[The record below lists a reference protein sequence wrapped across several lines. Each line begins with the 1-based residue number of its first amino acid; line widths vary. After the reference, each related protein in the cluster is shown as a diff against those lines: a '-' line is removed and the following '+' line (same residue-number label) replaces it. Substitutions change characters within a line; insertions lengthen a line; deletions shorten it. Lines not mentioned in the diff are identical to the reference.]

1 MTAFVET
8 RHLAAMRLIGI
19 PEDFIGLMGSEP
31 NGDEVIPDMWGNLF
45 DQLEQVEEFEFGWAV
60 GVMSPSKA
68 DNPKPGQ
75 LEYFAGLVVDY
86 PPDDHPGLQ
95 VREIEA
101 SDYLVCE
108 HLGSLEELA
117 DTTRW
122 FYTEYLPSAGYVA
135 KDAPHLEVYDERFDP
150 ESHESVVM
158 ICVPIAGQSGI

>member
-8 RHLAAMRLIGI
+8 RHLAAMRLIGL
-19 PEDFIGLMGSEP
+19 PEDFIGLMGETP
-31 NGDEVIPDMWGNLF
+31 NGDELVPGMWGKLF
-45 DQLEQVEEFEFGWAV
+45 DQLEEVDEFEFGWAV
-60 GVMSPSKA
+60 GVVSPSKA
-68 DNPKPGQ
+68 VNQKPGQ
-75 LEYFAGLVVDY
+75 LEYFAGLAADY

-101 SDYLVCE
+101 NDYLICE
-108 HLGSLEELA
+108 HLGSLDELA
-117 DTTRW
+117 ETTRW
-122 FYTEYLPSAGYVA
+122 FYTEYLPTSGFIQ